1 MSEVDTLELLKRID
15 QRLERL
21 EAKVAESTNEISNG
35 ASILLDSIDSF
46 AVETDKCGVS
56 NVEKLQH
63 LEKLFLKLTEK
74 ESIKGIECLVDN
86 LKHVNDLA
94 DKVKT
99 IEDSFS
105 MLVDSTDE
113 FFAMAM
119 ERNLDI
125 EAFFMNFKKL
135 SYHILD
141 LFESGALNQLVESGI
156 LDSRSIDTVGALGK
170 SMAVSSGVKVEV
182 GPLKAM
188 SFFFNK
194 DFQRAMGFAMNFA
207 SHFGRRLDT
216 RTTNKQ
222 IKNTNDIGV
231 TNV

>member
-1 MSEVDTLELLKRID
+1 
-15 QRLERL
+15 
-21 EAKVAESTNEISNG
+21 
-35 ASILLDSIDSF
+35 
-46 AVETDKCGVS
+46 
-56 NVEKLQH
+56 
-63 LEKLFLKLTEK
+63 
-74 ESIKGIECLVDN
+74 
-86 LKHVNDLA
+86 
-94 DKVKT
+94 
-99 IEDSFS
+99 
-105 MLVDSTDE
+105 
-113 FFAMAM
+113 MAM

-216 RTTNKQ
+216 KTTNKQ